1 MSKLTFW
8 LLIII
13 STYHFFFL
21 GESFADFEKCRSV
34 LRWFFFFVFSGYV
47 RVSARLFLQH
57 FLSPV
62 TDVHVKVFS
71 SAAVPLE
78 LFRLLTPRS
87 LTGQPTNQKWSFLW
101 SCQDA
106 RHASNVVELSSWIL
120 LIVKRPYAVRE
131 KEQGNLLNE
140 EIKLNHNS
148 AGP

>member
-1 MSKLTFW
+1 MVTYALQLV
-8 LLIII
+8 LL
-13 STYHFFFL
+13 YL
-21 GESFADFEKCRSV
+21 
-34 LRWFFFFVFSGYV
+34 
-47 RVSARLFLQH
+47 
-57 FLSPV
+57 LSPV
-62 TDVHVKVFS
+62 TDVHAKVLS

-78 LFRLLTPRS
+78 LFRLLTLRS
-87 LTGQPTNQKWSFLW
+87 FRNGSYRATDESKVLLLW